1 MAVSNLSFAA
11 QVDAWTRQTEQRM
24 TAVFRG
30 STQEVFRR
38 AQERTPVD
46 TGFARASIRAS
57 TQSMPP
63 IDPTFKGVK
72 GSHYPDSNGQVIAT
86 IASAELG
93 ETIYLGWTAS
103 YAGVLET
110 GHSKQAPSGFVGI
123 TAMEW
128 PVIVQG
134 EIARAKA
141 SVARN
146 TP

>member
-1 MAVSNLSFAA
+1 MAVSSLSFAA
-11 QVDAWTRQTEQRM
+11 QVDEWTRKTEQRM

-38 AQERTPVD
+38 AQGRTPVD

-57 TQSMPP
+57 KESMPP
-63 IDPTFKGVK
+63 IDKGAKGIKGVPYFST
-72 GSHYPDSNGQVIAT
+72 GGEVIAT

-110 GHSKQAPSGFVGI
+110 GHSKQAPAGFVGI

-128 PVIVQG
+128 PQIVTA
-134 EIARAKA
+134 EIEKAKA
-141 SVARN
+141 SVASRQ
-146 TP
+146 